1 MEKVKVRDVK
11 KALRL
16 CNWGLMFVD
25 GDCYQYRHPAVF
37 ESITIKGRDN
47 DFVSRVNLEFM
58 ERQLGLSL
66 RSVLA

>member
-16 CNWGLMFVD
+16 CNWVLVFVD
-25 GDCYQYRHPAVF
+25 GDRYRYRHPAVLD
-37 ESITIKGRDN
+37 SITIIGRDN
-47 DFVSRVNLEFM
+47 DYVSRANLEFM

-66 RSVLA
+66 RPVLA